1 MNGGRAH
8 WAIVGLAAVAGSL
21 ATLLA
26 VGHLHRSDSR
36 AAYGQTGEAAAE
48 ANYVLALL
56 GNTVND
62 ATPIVLV
69 DTKAQTLLVYEYMVS
84 RRIMFLRVART
95 YAADRE
101 LLDNS
106 FWTGDS
112 YAPKGQT
119 VNEIQSLLRSRQ

>member
-8 WAIVGLAAVAGSL
+8 WAIVGLAAAVGSL

-26 VGHLHRSDSR
+26 VEYLHRSESR

-69 DTKAQTLLVYEYMVS
+69 DTKTQTLLVYEYMVS
-84 RRIMFLRVART
+84 RKVMFLRVART
-95 YAADRE
+95 YASDRE

-106 FWTGDS
+106 FWNGDS
-112 YAPKGQT
+112 YAPQGQT
-119 VNEIQSLLRSRQ
+119 VNDIQRLLRNRP